1 MIKLQ
6 RMPILEPSYSH
17 SKSVSDVLSTC
28 SEEDDPSLPD
38 STPHLPMGNKG
49 ANYFLR
55 LVQESG
61 VLISLGHADVQ
72 HTQALI
78 S

>member
-1 MIKLQ
+1 
-6 RMPILEPSYSH
+6 MPILEPSSSH

-38 STPHLPMGNKG
+38 SAPHPPVSNKG
-49 ANYFLR
+49 ANYFLW

-72 HTQALI
+72 HTRALI